1 MPNRRIVLKLG
12 GSVLL
17 DEASLRRAVHE
28 IYRWRRE
35 GWAVVAVV
43 SAFAGRTDHILDRC
57 ARLDPG
63 GHQRL
68 SPFAL
73 AAALGAGEAESAA
86 FLGAQ
91 LDRAGVPATVLSPG
105 AVGLRADGDPL
116 DADPREVDTGPI
128 ESPLARDGVVVFPGF
143 VALDAAGRAV
153 TLGRGGS
160 DITALFLAHALAAGC
175 CRLVKDVD
183 GLYESDPNAAGR
195 AGGRPRRFETATWA
209 DARRF
214 SGGTGSIVQA
224 KAVDFAEARGL
235 AFELGRWNGV
245 RPTVIGPGP
254 TRFSERPDPSDRP
267 VRLDVAVLGAGVVGG
282 GVVDLLRDL
291 PDQFRLV
298 GVACRSPGEAR
309 DLDSLRGLGPLLTGD
324 ALRLAD
330 HGADVVVEAIGG
342 CDTAAHAAAR
352 VLLAGSHLVTA
363 NKTLLAERGGVLQ
376 ALADAAGR
384 RLLGSAAV
392 GGAVPVLERVAAAP
406 ARSVRGVLNGTANF
420 VLERLAEGAALD
432 DAVEEARD
440 LGLAEADPTRDLDGR
455 DALDKLAVLRPLV
468 VEYGAE
474 VAREPIDDARRSCPP
489 DGHRLRQ
496 VATCDPEGLR
506 VAVERVGEDDPLH
519 DCPGE
524 WNAVVIERTDGSTE
538 VLRGRGAGRWP
549 TAESVLGDLLELAR
563 EAAGCDPALRPA
575 EASGSALR
583 CGER

>member
-1 MPNRRIVLKLG
+1 MPDRRIVLKLG

-17 DEASLRRAVHE
+17 DATRLRRAVHE

-43 SAFAGRTDHILDRC
+43 SAFAGRTDEILDRC

-63 GHQRL
+63 GRQRL

-91 LDRAGVPATVLSPG
+91 LDRAGVPSTVLSAG
-105 AVGLRADGDPL
+105 AVQLRADGDPL
-116 DADPREVDTGPI
+116 DADPREIDTGPI
-128 ESPLARDGVVVFPGF
+128 ESALTRDGVVVFPGF
-143 VALDAAGRAV
+143 VAIDGAGRAV

-160 DITALFLAHALAAGC
+160 DLTALFLAHALGAGR

-183 GLYESDPNAAGR
+183 GLYDRDPNRPEGPDRATRSDP
-195 AGGRPRRFETATWA
+195 PRRYTTATWA

-214 SGGTGSIVQA
+214 SGAAGSIVQR
-224 KAVDFAEARGL
+224 KAVDFAESRGI

-254 TRFSERPDPSDRP
+254 TRFSEHPDRP

-291 PDQFRLV
+291 DDQLRLV
-298 GVACRSPGEAR
+298 GVACRSPGRRR
-309 DLDSLRGLGPLLTGD
+309 DLDSLRELGPRLTGD

-342 CDTAAHAAAR
+342 CGAAALAAAR
-352 VLLAGSHLVTA
+352 ALRAGSHLVTA
-363 NKTLLAERGGVLQ
+363 NKTLVAERGAVLR

-384 RLLGSAAV
+384 RLAFSAAV
-392 GGAVPVLERVAAAP
+392 GGAVPVVERVAAAP
-406 ARSVRGVLNGTANF
+406 TRSVRGVLNGTANY
-420 VLERLAEGAALD
+420 VLERMAGGASLD
-432 DAVEEARD
+432 DAVAEARS
-440 LGLAEADPTRDLDGR
+440 LGLAEADPSRDLDGR
-455 DALDKLAVLRPLV
+455 DALDKLELLRPLLGGR
-468 VEYGAE
+468 GAR
-474 VAREPIDDARRSCPP
+474 VDRRETLGDAPLPAPR
-489 DGHRLRQ
+489 DGRRLRQ
-496 VATCDPEGLR
+496 VASCDSGGLR
-506 VAVERVGEDDPLH
+506 VAIEPVGEDDPLH

-524 WNAVVIERTDGSTE
+524 WNTVVIERTDGSRE
-538 VLRGRGAGRWP
+538 ILRGRGAGRWP
-549 TAESVLGDLLELAR
+549 TAEAVIGDLLELAR
-563 EAAGCDPALRPA
+563 A
-575 EASGSALR
+575 EA
-583 CGER
+583 ERRDPSRVNELIGIR